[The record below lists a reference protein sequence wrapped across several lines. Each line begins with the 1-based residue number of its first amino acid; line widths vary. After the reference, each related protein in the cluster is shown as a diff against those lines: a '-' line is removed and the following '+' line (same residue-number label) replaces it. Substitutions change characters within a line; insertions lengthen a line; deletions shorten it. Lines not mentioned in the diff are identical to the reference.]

1 MQTVI
6 LEDDYKKFIDYS
18 VAHQAMNVHHPIQ
31 VEVIDEKFNEDFMRL
46 GHKLC
51 EYERV
56 EELSGMARRE
66 SKLKFDEVIH
76 KAPTAIKCGMKINH
90 YPTWKINPWEQWE
103 DGYIEFFIR
112 MDGLTGGNEIFIWQ
126 DIRMKHLPKILKT
139 FAYKLEYW
147 KI

>member
-1 MQTVI
+1 
-6 LEDDYKKFIDYS
+6 
-18 VAHQAMNVHHPIQ
+18 
-31 VEVIDEKFNEDFMRL
+31 MRL

-66 SKLKFDEVIH
+66 SKLKFEEVIH
-76 KAPTAIKCGMKINH
+76 NAPTAIKCGMKINH

-103 DGYIEFFIR
+103 GGFIEFFIR

-126 DIRMKHLPKILKT
+126 DVRMKYLPKILKT

>member
-6 LEDDYKKFIDYS
+6 LDTDFKKLIDYS
-18 VAHQAMNVHHPIQ
+18 VAHQAMNVHHPLQ
-31 VEVIDEKFNEDFMRL
+31 VEVIEEKFNEDFMRF
-46 GHKLC
+46 GHKIC

-147 KI
+147 KM

>member
-1 MQTVI
+1 MSIISYFGGKSSSIFQDLINKRIPKTGI
-6 LEDDYKKFIDYS
+6 KTYIEPFSGAMGTYMDDP
-18 VAHQAMNVHHPIQ
+18 N
-31 VEVIDEKFNEDFMRL
+31 
-46 GHKLC
+46 
-51 EYERV
+51 
-56 EELSGMARRE
+56 
-66 SKLKFDEVIH
+66 LKFDEVIH
-76 KAPTAIKCGMKINH
+76 KAETAIKCGMKINH

>member
-1 MQTVI
+1 
-6 LEDDYKKFIDYS
+6 
-18 VAHQAMNVHHPIQ
+18 MNVHHPIQ

-56 EELSGMARRE
+56 EELSGFKRR
-66 SKLKFDEVIH
+66 SSTLKFEEVIH
-76 KAPTAIKCGMKINH
+76 NAPTAIKCGMKINH
-90 YPTWKINPWEQWE
+90 YPSWKINPWEQWE

-126 DIRMKHLPKILKT
+126 DIRMKYLKKILKE
-139 FAYKLEYW
+139 FAFKLEYW
-147 KI
+147 RM